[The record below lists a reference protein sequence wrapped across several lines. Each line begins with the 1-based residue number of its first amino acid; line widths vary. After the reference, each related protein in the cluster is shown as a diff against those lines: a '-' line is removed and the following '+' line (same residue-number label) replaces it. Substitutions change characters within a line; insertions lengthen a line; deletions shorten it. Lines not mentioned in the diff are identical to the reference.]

1 MKNFALIGIAG
12 YIAPRHLKAIKDT
25 GGRLAAAV
33 DPHDSVS
40 ILDQFFPEANYFSE
54 FERFERFIEKTVR
67 TSPENRID
75 YISICSPNYLHDTH
89 IRFALRAGAN
99 AICEKPL
106 VLNTWNL
113 DLLEK
118 IEEETKLKIYTIM
131 QLRLH
136 PAIVKLKKEIQNST
150 TKIKH
155 RVELK
160 YITSRGSWYD
170 YSWKGIEEKSGG
182 LATNI
187 GIHLFDLILWLFG
200 GMIESKVEIA
210 EKRRMSG
217 FIELENAYVNWFL
230 SIENKDLP
238 EPVIKKGKTAYRSI
252 TIDNKEIE
260 FTEGFSD
267 LHTRSYEEILKGNGF
282 GIKDARQSLEL
293 VQRIK
298 SEG

>member
-1 MKNFALIGIAG
+1 VKNFALIGIAG